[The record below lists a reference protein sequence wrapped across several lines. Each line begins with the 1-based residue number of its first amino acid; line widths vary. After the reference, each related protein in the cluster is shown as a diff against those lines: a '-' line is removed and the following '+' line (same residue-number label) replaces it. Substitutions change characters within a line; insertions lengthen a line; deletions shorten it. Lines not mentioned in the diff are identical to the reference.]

1 LSVRTERDGMSRL
14 LPSQATGSADD
25 ADATPRVV
33 GVDTDD
39 ADAVLD
45 VLSSDTAREVL
56 SCLHEDP
63 AAASEVA
70 DRLDTS
76 LQTAHYHLDNMAEAG
91 VVESVETVYSEK
103 GREMKVYAPAHGPIV
118 VVGSQDDG
126 DAVREALRTLSSA
139 VGVLAVASLLV
150 QQTVGD
156 GIAALWGGGE
166 PASDAG
172 DQVGVMAQETPA
184 AAASAPE
191 PGVLV
196 FLGGLAVLVAV
207 GLVWYVRR

>member
-1 LSVRTERDGMSRL
+1 
-14 LPSQATGSADD
+14 
-25 ADATPRVV
+25 
-33 GVDTDD
+33 
-39 ADAVLD
+39 VLD

-118 VVGSQDDG
+118 VVGDSDDG

-150 QQTVGD
+150 QQTIGD
-156 GIAALWGGGE
+156 GLAALWGGGE
-166 PASDAG
+166 TGG
-172 DQVGVMAQETPA
+172 DGGGQVGVMTQETPAA

-196 FLGGLAVLVAV
+196 FLGGLVVLAVAAA
-207 GLVWYVRR
+207 VWYAQR

>member
-1 LSVRTERDGMSRL
+1 MSRL
-14 LPSQATGSADD
+14 LPSQAEPASDAEADD
-25 ADATPRVV
+25 TPRVV

-56 SCLHEDP
+56 AAVHDDP

-70 DRLDTS
+70 DRVDAS
-76 LQTAHYHLDNMAEAG
+76 LQTVHYHLSNMADAG

-103 GREMKVYAPAHGPIV
+103 GREMDVYAPAHGPIV
-118 VVGSQDDG
+118 VVGDSDDG
-126 DAVREALRTLSSA
+126 DAVREALGTMSSA

-156 GIAALWGGGE
+156 GLSALFGGDAGGG
-166 PASDAG
+166 SG
-172 DQVGVMAQETPA
+172 DGMGTMSAETTQ
-184 AAASAPE
+184 AAASGPE
-191 PGVLV
+191 PGVLF
-196 FLGGLAVLVAV
+196 FLGGLVVLAAVA
-207 GLVWYVRR
+207 LVWYARR